1 MMILSE
7 ESFIDSSKS
16 TSIDNHSIDS
26 NCCMM
31 VPAALSVSLALFHHE
46 TFFTTLIS
54 SIHIYQLASF
64 LTMYC

>member
-31 VPAALSVSLALFHHE
+31 VPAALLSLALFHHE

-64 LTMYC
+64 LMMYC